1 VAWSERLSGAEP
13 GDNPYWLGEKNQT
26 GYYFYYEPTR
36 ATVLNLDFL
45 ATLTRKTDGYL
56 IYADTCLLDEEF
68 MRRNKIRFKKIPRD
82 ISRF

>member
-1 VAWSERLSGAEP
+1 M
-13 GDNPYWLGEKNQT
+13 DHPYWIGEKDQT

-45 ATLTRKTDGYL
+45 ATLTLKTDAYL